1 MRVGM
6 KVVLAALIAP
16 LVFAA
21 VVYGGIRLGDLDI
34 DQAVRAAR
42 DVPSPPEELSEAEFR
57 KRATALCR
65 KADAEVKALPKPRQ
79 PKDLGR
85 YTRRLAAL
93 QHSWSGK
100 FLALS
105 PPRARSDEFDRLAA
119 LIAIDD
125 RRMDDLAAAAGRR
138 DTATIKSILAE
149 GDRRSRKEKRLLRS
163 LGLRTCADL

>member
-1 MRVGM
+1 M
-6 KVVLAALIAP
+6 KVVLAALLVP

-21 VVYGGIRLGDLDI
+21 VVYGGIRLGNLDI
-34 DQAVRAAR
+34 DQAVRAAKE
-42 DVPSPPEELSEAEFR
+42 VPSPPEELSEAEFR
-57 KRATALCR
+57 KRATTICR
-65 KADAEVKALPKPRQ
+65 RADAALEALPKPRQ
-79 PKDLGR
+79 QADLGG
-85 YTRRLAAL
+85 YTRKLAAL

-100 FLALS
+100 FLALD
-105 PPRARSDEFDRLAA
+105 PPHEKRVEFDRLAA

-138 DTATIKSILAE
+138 DTATMKVILAE

>member
-1 MRVGM
+1 M

-21 VVYGGIRLGDLDI
+21 VVYGGIKLGNLDI
-34 DQAVRAAR
+34 DQAVRAAKE
-42 DVPSPPEELSEAEFR
+42 VPSPPEELSEAEFR
-57 KRATALCR
+57 KRATAICR
-65 KADAEVKALPKPRQ
+65 RADAELEALPKPRQ
-79 PKDLGR
+79 QADLGS
-85 YTRRLAAL
+85 YAKKLAAL

-100 FLALS
+100 FLALD
-105 PPRARSDEFDRLAA
+105 PPRAKIDEFERLAA

-138 DTATIKSILAE
+138 DSATMKVILAE